1 MIISAQLLLH
11 QEESKFILSLF
22 NFYIMPFIRRSED
35 TDPDFATLSSVEAL
49 VSHDAKYICEVP
61 KLK

>member
-1 MIISAQLLLH
+1 
-11 QEESKFILSLF
+11 
-22 NFYIMPFIRRSED
+22 MPFIRRSED